1 VGLPGTR
8 LCSGTET
15 AAGEL
20 GLLRLAPFLGLH
32 LGCGESGAGVG
43 SGRRRGRHSAVAGGG
58 AREVVA
64 CKLGRVAASR
74 RGAVAGRDM
83 REEQQSWREEE
94 E

>member
-1 VGLPGTR
+1 
-8 LCSGTET
+8 
-15 AAGEL
+15 
-20 GLLRLAPFLGLH
+20 
-32 LGCGESGAGVG
+32 
-43 SGRRRGRHSAVAGGG
+43 VAGGG